1 MLLDLILDL
10 LIVGDLLVFR
20 SDPPLPEVFQMS
32 CMMPSA
38 HLRPREFRLDLDPTI
53 SKTLS
58 SSDSDDRVTLADL
71 VKGKTG
77 GVESSAR
84 EESPCDT
91 SGVNLAKGRQ
101 LA

>member
-1 MLLDLILDL
+1 M
-10 LIVGDLLVFR
+10 
-20 SDPPLPEVFQMS
+20 PEVHWPS
-32 CMMPSA
+32 HMMPSA
-38 HLRPREFRLDLDPTI
+38 HLRSHDFSPDLDPTV
-53 SKTLS
+53 SETLS